1 MKLDD
6 LLQWIGAV
14 GVIGGHVL
22 NAVGPAAYPYNIIA
36 FFVGTCFF
44 MIWST
49 RVMNRPQT
57 LVNTVAL
64 TIGVLGLYR
73 AFL

>member
-6 LLQWIGAV
+6 VLQWIGAV
-14 GVIGGHVL
+14 GVILGHTL
-22 NAVGPAAYPYNIIA
+22 NAVGPAAYPYNIFA

-49 RVMNRPQT
+49 RAMNRPQT

-64 TIGVLGLYR
+64 VIGVMGIYKAVL
-73 AFL
+73 